1 MKKYLTVKEI
11 AEELSVAPRTII
23 KWQLAGRIPYY
34 KIGRAVRFDLDEV
47 KAAIVTKIN
56 IVDHA
61 EHAGN

>member
-23 KWQLAGRIPYY
+23 KWQRAGRIPYY

-56 IVDHA
+56 IMDHD
-61 EHAGN
+61 EHTEN